1 MADPMIVQLQHGR
14 NGSGTNGQALHTH
27 GHSPGVPDLKSWYA
41 PLLRVLDCIFALF
54 LLLLSLPII
63 LLGAILVK
71 LTSRGPALY
80 SQTRLGLGGKPFRL
94 YKLRTM
100 VHECESVSGPC
111 WSTPE
116 DPRVTPLGRILRRTH
131 IDELPQFWNVLR
143 GDLGLVGPRPERP
156 EIVPAL
162 EEAIPGY
169 RERLRIRPG
178 LTGLAQ
184 IQLPGDTDLN
194 SVRRKL
200 ACDLYYIHQ
209 GTLGLYFAIILGTGF
224 YLLGVPFRLTSKIL
238 GIARVN
244 DILHTCRSIL
254 AVMDTTRP
262 EPRGTHEPH
271 ISLDVAMSPGSG
283 A

>member
-1 MADPMIVQLQHGR
+1 MIVQLQQGS
-14 NGSGTNGQALHTH
+14 NGSGLNGHN
-27 GHSPGVPDLKSWYA
+27 GHNGRVHHSHSVPVLKTWYA
-41 PLLRVLDCIFALF
+41 PLLRVLDCLFASF
-54 LLLLSLPII
+54 LLVLSLPIT

-71 LTSRGPALY
+71 LTSRGPAFY
-80 SQTRLGLGGKPFRL
+80 TQTRLGLGGKPFRL

-100 VHECESVSGPC
+100 LHECESISGPC
-111 WSTPE
+111 WATPE
-116 DPRVTPLGRILRRTH
+116 DPRITPLGRILRRSH
-131 IDELPQFWNVLR
+131 IDELPQLWNVLR

-162 EEAIPGY
+162 ESAISGY

-209 GTLGLYFAIILGTGF
+209 GSLRLYLAIILGTAF
-224 YLLGVPFRLTSKIL
+224 YLLGVPFGLTSRIL
-238 GIARVN
+238 GIPRVN
-244 DILHTCRSIL
+244 DIVHTCRSIL
-254 AVMDTTRP
+254 AAMDTNRP
-262 EPRGTHEPH
+262 ELRSAHVPH
-271 ISLDVAMSPGSG
+271 ISLDIAMSADSG